1 MISSDENID
10 FRLKFKPS
18 SVEVQ
23 VEDLPVTNILFEQ
36 IKYSASGSIQCK
48 YFWFSN
54 NLLNLAQ
61 SKENLKIIIENSRIG
76 YSKNLQVEGGKYK
89 IKDILP
95 GKYKVTVDKPEY
107 CWEKEVVYF
116 QVGDQDKSDIVSL
129 FNVFTIL

>member
-48 YFWFSN
+48 YF
-54 NLLNLAQ
+54 
-61 SKENLKIIIENSRIG
+61 G
-76 YSKNLQVEGGKYK
+76 
-89 IKDILP
+89 
-95 GKYKVTVDKPEY
+95 
-107 CWEKEVVYF
+107 F
-116 QVGDQDKSDIVSL
+116 QITS
-129 FNVFTIL
+129 